1 MPEFPKFRKISDFM
15 NFVKNLEQREPITPE
30 QLARDME
37 LSEAKDYTVLSTIRG
52 KGAISATLPDL
63 STIPPG
69 MALAEAGMATVEG
82 FGKAKITFERTFSD
96 TPTVIAVPFGFFEI
110 TVPWVTVEWR
120 RYEIGWWSI
129 SLPVPRVEHQTI
141 RLPTMCFMMDV
152 KEDGFEV
159 FNVAGRTTVCYFAFG
174 R

>member
-30 QLARDME
+30 QLARDVE
-37 LSEAKDYTVLSTIRG
+37 LSEAKDYTVLSTVRG

-63 STIPPG
+63 SYIPPG
-69 MALAEAGMATVEG
+69 TILAEAGMATVEG

-96 TPTVIAVPFGFFEI
+96 TPTVIAVPFGFFEL

-129 SLPVPRVEHQTI
+129 SLPVPRVTTQTI

-152 KEDGFEV
+152 KGDGFEV